1 MQSQAEASEKFP
13 DCGSESK
20 IVFGGIREQLKMST
34 AKRRINVFIGLNQIR
49 VNFESKLKK
58 EIEEKRPGSP
68 AQNHFGSNST

>member
-34 AKRRINVFIGLNQIR
+34 AKRRINVFIGLN
-49 VNFESKLKK
+49 
-58 EIEEKRPGSP
+58 
-68 AQNHFGSNST
+68 